1 MSSSGWY
8 RRFSAPVARHGG
20 RRLLDILARYDAA
33 GGSLL
38 AGGLAY
44 SALFAIV
51 PLALLAA
58 GLTGLLV
65 SEPGVRS
72 QVVLTIADV
81 LPPLRGLLQV
91 VLDEAARSA
100 AAISIVGAV
109 TLAWGGSR
117 FVIAFETAMSRIA
130 GGARTRGVLH
140 RNLIGLVT
148 AVVLVATV
156 MLGAI
161 LAGVAAFLDAA
172 AAENQVIGL
181 SLVARVVLEA
191 LPLILAIG
199 AMALVYRFVPEGRP
213 SWGAT
218 WVPAVA
224 IGVVLSISARL
235 FVFIAPRLI
244 GAAATIGS
252 LATVFAALAWLGLT
266 FQAILLGAA
275 WVGDRQ
281 GVRIERERL
290 AGAS

>member
-1 MSSSGWY
+1 MSASGWY

-51 PLALLAA
+51 PLALLTA

-100 AAISIVGAV
+100 AAISVVGAL

-117 FVIAFETAMSRIA
+117 FVIAFETAMSRVA
-130 GGARTRGVLH
+130 GGARTRGVLR

-161 LAGVAAFLDAA
+161 LAGVAAYLDAA
-172 AAENQVIGL
+172 TAGNQIIGL
-181 SLVARVVLEA
+181 SVVARVVLEG
-191 LPLILAIG
+191 LPVVFAIG
-199 AMALVYRFVPEGRP
+199 AMALVYRFVPEERP

-218 WVPAVA
+218 WVPALA
-224 IGVVLSISARL
+224 IGLVLSISARA
-235 FVFIAPRLI
+235 FVFIVPRLI

-281 GVRIERERL
+281 AVRIERDRL
-290 AGAS
+290 VGDS